1 MDKFY
6 LVCTCAAPLPLPYI
20 PPNPPT
26 YPLALTAPS
35 RVLLLMF
42 PGWGSGGW
50 SGGEVG
56 SGGGRGVVTGRGK
69 RLKQWV
75 KGRGKRE
82 REWDKGRGLSSRGR
96 GGGGG
101 TGLDAAL
108 TICISFFYYCYF
120 FFLSV
125 SKSARY
131 KRLLSGL

>member
-56 SGGGRGVVTGRGK
+56 SGGGRGVGRGRGK

-82 REWDKGRGLSSRGR
+82 GGWDKGRGLSSRGR

-101 TGLDAAL
+101 RRDGVRRCSHN
-108 TICISFFYYCYF
+108 IHFVFFYYCYF
-120 FFLSV
+120 FCLSV
-125 SKSARY
+125 RARDI
-131 KRLLSGL
+131 KGF